1 MTMWKYHTMMY
12 ADRYPI
18 QFRQNMISGEI
29 EMRVDDAMA
38 KANGYADLNELK
50 VLIAEHDPL
59 MSIPEWLRV
68 DDWDSPLRMP
78 LNLN

>member
-1 MTMWKYHTMMY
+1 
-12 ADRYPI
+12 
-18 QFRQNMISGEI
+18 
-29 EMRVDDAMA
+29 MRVDDAMA

-68 DDWDSPLRMP
+68 DDWDSPLRIP

>member
-1 MTMWKYHTMMY
+1 MTWKYHTMMY

-18 QFRQNMISGEI
+18 QFRQNVISGEI

-50 VLIAEHDPL
+50 ALISEHDPS
-59 MSIPEWLRV
+59 MPIPEWLRV
-68 DDWDSPLRMP
+68 DDWDSPLRML

>member
-1 MTMWKYHTMMY
+1 MIWTYHTMMY

-18 QFRQNMISGEI
+18 QFRQI

-50 VLIAEHDPL
+50 ALIAEHDPS
-59 MSIPEWLRV
+59 MPIPEWLRV
-68 DDWDSPLRMP
+68 DDWDLLLRMP

>member
-1 MTMWKYHTMMY
+1 MIWTYHTMMY

-18 QFRQNMISGEI
+18 QFRQNVMSGEI

-50 VLIAEHDPL
+50 ALIAEHYP
-59 MSIPEWLRV
+59 SKPIPEWLRV
-68 DDWDSPLRMP
+68 DDWDSPLRMQ